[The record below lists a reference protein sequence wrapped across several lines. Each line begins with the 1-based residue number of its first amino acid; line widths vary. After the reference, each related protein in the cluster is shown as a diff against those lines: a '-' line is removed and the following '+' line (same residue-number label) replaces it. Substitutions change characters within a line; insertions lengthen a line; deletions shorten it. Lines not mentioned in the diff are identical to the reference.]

1 MPFICTRSSV
11 LFEPVKWSC
20 ANTSEH
26 RPIFID
32 KSKRTRHHHRPRGGN
47 NMADKKEEDNPRKKR
62 TIEFDWFVR
71 DLEPEQDEKIRGGS
85 GKQSEPEKESD
96 KNR

>member
-1 MPFICTRSSV
+1 MMAFIFTRSSV

-32 KSKRTRHHHRPRGGN
+32 NSKRTHHHHRPRDN
-47 NMADKKEEDNPRKKR
+47 NMADKKEDDDPRKKG

-71 DLEPEQDEKIRGGS
+71 DLEPEQHEKIRGGS
-85 GKQSEPEKESD
+85 VRQSEPEKESD

>member
-1 MPFICTRSSV
+1 
-11 LFEPVKWSC
+11 
-20 ANTSEH
+20 
-26 RPIFID
+26 
-32 KSKRTRHHHRPRGGN
+32 
-47 NMADKKEEDNPRKKR
+47 MADKKEDADPRKKR

-71 DLEPEQDEKIRGGS
+71 DLEPEQHEKIRGGS

>member
-1 MPFICTRSSV
+1 
-11 LFEPVKWSC
+11 
-20 ANTSEH
+20 
-26 RPIFID
+26 
-32 KSKRTRHHHRPRGGN
+32 
-47 NMADKKEEDNPRKKR
+47 MADKKEEDNPRKKR

>member
-1 MPFICTRSSV
+1 
-11 LFEPVKWSC
+11 
-20 ANTSEH
+20 
-26 RPIFID
+26 
-32 KSKRTRHHHRPRGGN
+32 
-47 NMADKKEEDNPRKKR
+47 MADKKEDDDPRKKR

-71 DLEPEQDEKIRGGS
+71 DLELEQHQIIRGGG